1 MLITSEE
8 KHYRYIFKKFI
19 LYVSFLSFVFLLDL
33 FGKKQIGELWGAKV
47 SRKHGLDFGLVTFS

>member
-33 FGKKQIGELWGAKV
+33 FGKNKSESFEAPKV